1 MVLSNRKREAQTQMS
16 ADRQRQITELCHAAL
31 ERSAS
36 DRAAFLHE
44 ACAGDEALRQ
54 EVESLLCY
62 EDAADRFMERPAV
75 EEVARLV
82 SSHPESNVDLAGRR
96 LGVYQIEARIGAGGM
111 GEVYRARDAKLGRDV
126 AIKVLPRAL
135 TRNADRRARF
145 EREGRLLASL
155 NHPHIAQVYG
165 LEESEE
171 IAALVMELVP
181 GHTLDTIIQPRGI
194 SPAHALAI
202 ARQIC
207 DALDA
212 AHEKGIVHRDLKP
225 ANIKVTPDG
234 VVKVLDFGLAKM
246 SAGEVVNAAHLPARR
261 SDGTN
266 QGVILGTATYMSPE
280 QARGQPV
287 DKRTDI
293 WAFGCVLYEML
304 TGRRAFAG
312 DSLTD
317 TLAHVIEHEP
327 DWCAVPETTPD
338 VVRRLLER
346 CLRKDVRR
354 RLRDIADARI
364 EIDDAIAAQ
373 TSPTDHAPGVSDRR
387 PRGRSRRWAPLGW
400 IAAIV
405 LASAVGI
412 IWRLSVNDYFWQNPL
427 ADARPVRLTDFEGE
441 EVDAAISPDG
451 KFMVFLSNRDGPLD
465 VFVSQIGSAAF
476 TNLTKGDFRPAS
488 WGMVR
493 ETGFSGDGAQ
503 VWFMRQLAGSPTA
516 ISILMGPTMGGSPK
530 LFIDRGSDPTWSP
543 DGQTVAYHT
552 QEPGDPILIADRNAS
567 NPRKIF
573 VGEEPG
579 VHCHFLTWSRDGR
592 FLYFVKGTPTTDA
605 DIWRIPARGGT
616 AEQITFHHAWVGFPA
631 WLDARTLIYSA
642 TADDGSGR
650 WLYAIDVEHR
660 IAHRVSSGIAEQYL
674 SVAVDQIQPHHLVA
688 TVANPTAGL
697 WTVPMTHDIQPESA
711 ITPIQAANTRALS
724 PRYASDY
731 LAFLSSKGGADGL
744 WTLDNN
750 GSAVE
755 LWKGGDGGVVAAPA
769 ISPDGH
775 RICFSYRKQGHAE
788 LYVINANGTGLR
800 TLATSIE
807 VQSAASWSPDGKWVA
822 VAANQGDG
830 TRVFKI
836 PLDGGPPVRLRD
848 TLSFNPVWS
857 PDDRFIVYSE
867 QHASG
872 SFDIKTMTPDGAPV
886 VVPAVASLGSRFP
899 LASGTPYR
907 FTPGGKTLITLQG
920 TAPHQDFFGVDLE
933 TGEQRQLTSFDLKSG
948 AVIQNFDISPD
959 GKRIVFDRLRN
970 HADIVLLNLAR

>member
-1 MVLSNRKREAQTQMS
+1 MS
-16 ADRQRQITELCHAAL
+16 TDRLRLIAELCHSAL
-31 ERSAS
+31 ERNAS
-36 DRAAFLHE
+36 DRAAFLCE

-54 EVESLLCY
+54 EVESLLRY

-96 LGVYQIEARIGAGGM
+96 LGVYQVEARIGAGGM
-111 GEVYRARDAKLGRDV
+111 GEVYRARDTKLGRDV

-135 TRNADRRARF
+135 TSGADRRARF
-145 EREGRLLASL
+145 EREARLLASL

-165 LEESEE
+165 FEESDE

-181 GHTLDTIIQPRGI
+181 GETLDTIIQPRGI
-194 SPAHALAI
+194 RPERALAI

-207 DALDA
+207 DALEA

-225 ANIKVTPDG
+225 ANIKVTPDD
-234 VVKVLDFGLAKM
+234 VVKVLDFGLAKA
-246 SAGEVVNAAHLPARR
+246 SSGELVNAANLPGRT
-261 SDGTN
+261 SDDTN
-266 QGVILGTATYMSPE
+266 PDVILGTATYMSPE

-317 TLAHVIEHEP
+317 TLAHVIEREP
-327 DWCAVPETTPD
+327 DWRAVPETTPE

-364 EIDDAIAAQ
+364 EIDDAIAAWAA
-373 TSPTDHAPGVSDRR
+373 PTGRPPGVSDRR
-387 PRGRSRRWAPLGW
+387 LQGRSRRWAPIAW

-405 LASAVGI
+405 LASAAGI
-412 IWRLSVNDYFWQNPL
+412 TWRLWVNDYFWQNPL
-427 ADARPVRLTDFEGE
+427 ADAQPVRLTDFEGE

-465 VFVSQIGSAAF
+465 VFVSQIGSGAF
-476 TNLTKGDFRPAS
+476 TNVTKGHFQPPTWA
-488 WGMVR
+488 MVR
-493 ETGFSGDGAQ
+493 ETGFSGDGEQ
-503 VWFMRQLAGSPTA
+503 LWFMRQQPGSPGDSST
-516 ISILMGPTMGGSPK
+516 LMGPTMGGVPK
-530 LFIDRGSDPTWSP
+530 LFIDRGSNPTWSP
-543 DGQTVAYHT
+543 DGKTLAYYT
-552 QEPGDPILIADRNAS
+552 PDPGDPIFIADRNAS
-567 NPRKIF
+567 NRQKVF
-573 VGEEPG
+573 AAEPG

-592 FLYFVKGTPTTDA
+592 FIYFVKGTPTTDM
-605 DIWRIPARGGT
+605 DIWRIPARGGN
-616 AEQITFHHAWVGFPA
+616 AEQITFHHAWVGYPA
-631 WLDARTLIYSA
+631 WLDTRTLIYSA
-642 TADDGSGR
+642 TAADGSGR
-650 WLYAIDVEHR
+650 WLYAVDVEHR
-660 IAHRVSSGIAEQYL
+660 IPHRVSSGIAEQYL
-674 SVAVDQIQPHHLVA
+674 SVGVDQVQPHHLVA

-697 WTVPMTHDIQPESA
+697 WTVPIANEVQSESA
-711 ITPIQAANTRALS
+711 VKPMQAANTRALS

-744 WTLDNN
+744 WKLDES
-750 GSAVE
+750 GTAVE

-769 ISPDGH
+769 ISPDGN
-775 RICFSYRKQGHAE
+775 RICFSYRKQGRAE
-788 LYVINANGTGLR
+788 LYVINANGTGLT
-800 TLATSIE
+800 TLAKSIE
-807 VQSAASWSPDGKWVA
+807 VQSAASWSPDGRWVA
-822 VAANQGDG
+822 VAANQGEG

-867 QHASG
+867 QHAGG
-872 SFDIKTMTPDGAPV
+872 SFDVKTMTPDGAPV

-899 LASGTPYR
+899 LALGTPYR
-907 FTPGGKTLITLQG
+907 FMPGGKTLVTLQG
-920 TAPHQDFFGVDLE
+920 TAPNQNFFRVDLE
-933 TGEQRQLTSFDLKSG
+933 TGEQRQVTSFDLKSG
-948 AVIQNFDISPD
+948 SVVQNFDVSPD
-959 GKRIVFDRLRN
+959 GQRIVFDRLRN
-970 HADIVLLNLAR
+970 HADIVLMNLAR